1 VRLWVLSDLHCEL
14 THGWDLP
21 DSLHR
26 PDVDVMIMA
35 GDLVPHMERG
45 VRWLRQRV
53 QDRPVIYIPGNHE
66 FYGTDIDRTVEKARD
81 AAAGTNIHVLQND
94 AVVIDNV
101 KFVATTLWTD
111 FAIFGDVERAMI
123 VAGNGMNDFRR
134 IRKDQYARRL
144 RPIDTLA
151 RHQDSRKYLEAE
163 LSKQH
168 WGPVVVVT
176 HHGPDLMSA
185 KPEHKAD
192 ILTAAFVSD
201 LTELITKTSP
211 TLWVYGH
218 THRSDDRMIGSTRIL
233 SNAKG
238 YGPYRSIG
246 LAAWENPLFD
256 PNLIATV

>member
-1 VRLWVLSDLHCEL
+1 
-14 THGWDLP
+14 
-21 DSLHR
+21 
-26 PDVDVMIMA
+26 MIMA